1 MCGCR
6 KDGLV
11 GAVSLWSLAA
21 LADYRDGLCAGLS
34 VPSLFIHPSE
44 TNDTQTAA
52 AAAAAA
58 ELTVEKMSMKKAKS
72 PETGGE

>member
-1 MCGCR
+1 
-6 KDGLV
+6 
-11 GAVSLWSLAA
+11 
-21 LADYRDGLCAGLS
+21 
-34 VPSLFIHPSE
+34 LFIHPSE
-44 TNDTQTAA
+44 TNDIQTA

>member
-1 MCGCR
+1 
-6 KDGLV
+6 
-11 GAVSLWSLAA
+11 
-21 LADYRDGLCAGLS
+21 
-34 VPSLFIHPSE
+34 LFIHPSE
-44 TNDTQTAA
+44 TNDIQTAVA